1 MFLKKKITYSTVDL
15 NQKPIVASGV
25 LFLPQNKELKG
36 IVFLQHS
43 TIQSDEFAPSN
54 SSIGLNEYTLGALY
68 AALGYLTLL
77 PDHIGYGISS
87 DKVHPYEIKNAYT
100 FSSYDF
106 LLAGHS
112 FLEKQ
117 NLEIPKDL
125 VLVGYSNGGYAS
137 LSFHQFLEKETE
149 FTVKATYS
157 SAGAY
162 DKSAFSKNILIE
174 NQELNFMGT
183 YLWVLDVYN
192 RRYTNLNRSWD
203 NYITEPYASNI
214 SSLGALEYSVPD
226 SLLNRNPQLLFQPAF
241 VSGILDGNDQDLIGV
256 LEENSV
262 VNWNPKAPVFLFHGS
277 EDDFV
282 FPIISENAFESL
294 QNNGANIKYQV
305 LEDKNH
311 VEAAIPFYTEVL
323 KSLQSL

>member
-1 MFLKKKITYSTVDL
+1 
-15 NQKPIVASGV
+15 
-25 LFLPQNKELKG
+25 
-36 IVFLQHS
+36 
-43 TIQSDEFAPSN
+43 
-54 SSIGLNEYTLGALY
+54 
-68 AALGYLTLL
+68 
-77 PDHIGYGISS
+77 
-87 DKVHPYEIKNAYT
+87 
-100 FSSYDF
+100 
-106 LLAGHS
+106 
-112 FLEKQ
+112 
-117 NLEIPKDL
+117 
-125 VLVGYSNGGYAS
+125 
-137 LSFHQFLEKETE
+137 
-149 FTVKATYS
+149 
-157 SAGAY
+157 
-162 DKSAFSKNILIE
+162 
-174 NQELNFMGT
+174 MGT

-311 VEAAIPFYTEVL
+311 VEAEIPFYTEVL
-323 KSLQSL
+323 KSLKSL